1 MFDHIRR
8 FRSLAIGMAVLTF
21 LVALPLDQAVAALV
35 ETELCRGELAAD
47 TIRTRLATLLAREE
61 VRSALL
67 QHGIRPAEAEA
78 RILALTDDEL
88 EQLGQQ
94 LGDLPAAGDMGMS
107 GAWIA
112 VMVVVLMVA
121 IVAALIMFGVWTVN
135 QMDRHR

>member
-1 MFDHIRR
+1 MIDHIRR
-8 FRSLAIGMAVLTF
+8 FRSVAIGMAVLTF
-21 LVALPLDQAVAALV
+21 LMALPVDQAVAALV
-35 ETELCRGELAAD
+35 ETELCKGELAAD

-112 VMVVVLMVA
+112 VMVVLMVA